1 LLKPNFSN
9 FIYFNAADAEA
20 AAKTTKRSKK
30 EAVRIDF
37 LTPCDKGLKELTKE
51 LFAPATKG
59 AGINLPGT
67 GTTAA
72 NKKSKKTKEKRDEH
86 RLPDDIHFSSRQLV
100 TLFLKPKFVVCF
112 FHLILKSTV

>member
-1 LLKPNFSN
+1 ME
-9 FIYFNAADAEA
+9 AA
-20 AAKTTKRSKK
+20 AAKTTKTRPKK

-37 LTPCDKGLKELTKE
+37 LTPCDKDLKELTKE

-67 GTTAA
+67 GSTAA
-72 NKKSKKTKEKRDEH
+72 NKKGKKTKEKLDEH
-86 RLPDDIHFSSRQLV
+86 KLPDDIHFSSRQLV

-112 FHLILKSTV
+112 SLLIFRGLWANICMCPLLPS